1 MLGSTAWRPHRS
13 LLLGAIALSVLLAV
27 LATLQYRWLGQIGE
41 ADAARLRAGAR
52 SRAAQLGREFD
63 REVTLAFL
71 WLQADAGTVRGG
83 DATAYAGRFSRW
95 RRLAAQPGIVRAVYV
110 VEGDR
115 LRRFEPGT
123 GAFVATEW
131 PAELRTARERF
142 RAVGRSPAAGAP
154 PAAAGGGRGFFD
166 AIDPD
171 LPAIVAPA
179 PEFGRRTPGS
189 GGPGGG
195 GGPGFPFRFAGF
207 TVIQLD
213 DACLRKRLLPSLV
226 ARHFAADGESDYGIR
241 VDRQGSPADVVY
253 TSDRAITAD
262 GPADATVGL
271 FGIRL
276 EDASESDL
284 AGLPWPMPDGM
295 RRRAGPSPFAGGRL
309 PSFGGGAA
317 TGQWRLLARHRAG
330 SVNAVVA
337 AVRRRNLAVSGGV
350 LALLLASAVLIVVS
364 AQRARRLADRQVE
377 FVAGVSHELRTPLA
391 VICAA
396 GDNLAAGVV
405 TDPATAREYGRVVR
419 DEGRRLAEMVERV
432 LDLAGTYSGHRKW
445 RFEDVDVEAVL
456 TECVAS
462 LEPLARERGLGIE
475 SAIGGSLPRVRAERS
490 ALRRAVANL
499 VQNAILHGG
508 DGGFVGLRAEPS
520 GPEGQR
526 KIRIT
531 VEDRGPGIPA
541 SEVPHLFE
549 PFFRGAEAVSTQT
562 RGSGLGLS
570 LVKRIVDAHGGAV
583 EVRTVPGR
591 GSTFTIVLPSVPRS
605 RDDSPHTAG

>member
-27 LATLQYRWLGQIGE
+27 LATLQYRWLGQIGK

-71 WLQADAGTVRGG
+71 WLQADAATVRGG
-83 DATAYAGRFSRW
+83 DAAAYAERFSRW
-95 RRLAAQPGIVRAVYV
+95 SRLAAEPGIVRAVYV

-115 LRRFEPGT
+115 LRRFELGT

-131 PAELRTARERF
+131 PAELRAVRERV
-142 RAVGRSPAAGAP
+142 RAAGAP
-154 PAAAGGGRGFFD
+154 RTEAGGSRGFFD
-166 AIDPD
+166 GIDTD

-179 PEFGRRTPGS
+179 PEFGRET
-189 GGPGGG
+189 PGGG
-195 GGPGFPFRFAGF
+195 GPAPFRFAGF
-207 TVIQLD
+207 TLIQLD
-213 DACLRKRLLPSLV
+213 DACLRERLLPSLA
-226 ARHFAADGESDYGIR
+226 ARHFTAEGEWEYGIR
-241 VDRQGSPADVVY
+241 VDRQGSPAEVVY
-253 TSDRAITAD
+253 TSDPAITAD

-271 FGIRL
+271 FSIRL
-276 EDASESDL
+276 EDATESDL
-284 AGLPWPMPDGM
+284 AALPWPRPNGM
-295 RRRAGPSPFAGGRL
+295 RRREGPSPFGGGRM
-309 PSFGGGAA
+309 PPFGGG
-317 TGQWRLLARHRAG
+317 GHPGHWRLLARHRAG
-330 SVNAVVA
+330 SVDAVVA

-405 TDPATAREYGRVVR
+405 TDPANAREYGRVVR
-419 DEGRRLAEMVERV
+419 EEGRRLAEMVERV

-445 RFEDVDVEAVL
+445 RLEDVDVELVL
-456 TECVAS
+456 AECFVS
-462 LEPLARERGLGIE
+462 LEPFARERGLAIE
-475 SAIGGSLPRVRAERS
+475 SGIGGPLPLVRAERS
-490 ALRRAVANL
+490 ALRRAVTNL
-499 VQNAILHGG
+499 LQNAILHGG
-508 DGGFVGLRAEPS
+508 DGGFVGLRAELS

-526 KIRIT
+526 KVRIT

-583 EVRTVPGR
+583 EVTTAPGR
-591 GSTFTIVLPSVPRS
+591 GSAFTIVLPSVARS
-605 RDDSPHTAG
+605 HDDSPHTAG

>member
-13 LLLGAIALSVLLAV
+13 LLLGAIALSVLLAA

-52 SRAAQLGREFD
+52 SRAVEVGREFD
-63 REVTLAFL
+63 REITLAFL
-71 WLQADAGTVRGG
+71 WLQADAATVRGG
-83 DATAYAGRFSRW
+83 DATAYAGRFSHW
-95 RRLAAQPGIVRAVYV
+95 SSLAAQPGIVRTVYV
-110 VEGDR
+110 VDGDR

-123 GAFVATEW
+123 GGFVATEW
-131 PAELRTARERF
+131 PSELRAVRERV
-142 RAVGRSPAAGAP
+142 RAAGAP
-154 PAAAGGGRGFFD
+154 RAEAGGSRGFFD
-166 AIDPD
+166 GIDPD

-179 PEFGRRTPGS
+179 PEFGRET
-189 GGPGGG
+189 PGGG
-195 GGPGFPFRFAGF
+195 GPAPFRFAGF
-207 TVIQLD
+207 TLIQLD
-213 DACLRKRLLPSLV
+213 DACLRERLLPSLA
-226 ARHFAADGESDYGIR
+226 ARHFAADGEWDYGIR

-253 TSDRAITAD
+253 TSDPAITAE

-271 FGIRL
+271 FSIRL
-276 EDASESDL
+276 EDATESDL
-284 AGLPWPMPDGM
+284 AALPFPRPNGM
-295 RRRAGPSPFAGGRL
+295 RRREGPSPFGGGRM
-309 PSFGGGAA
+309 PPFGGSGPP
-317 TGQWRLLARHRAG
+317 GHWRLLARHRAG
-330 SVNAVVA
+330 SVDAVVA

-445 RFEDVDVEAVL
+445 RLEDVDVEPLLA
-456 TECVAS
+456 ECVAS
-462 LEPLARERGLGIE
+462 LESFARERGLAIE
-475 SAIGGSLPRVRAERS
+475 SGIGGSLPLVRVERS
-490 ALRRAVANL
+490 ALRRAVTNL
-499 VQNAILHGG
+499 LQNAILHGG
-508 DGGFVGLRAEPS
+508 DGGFVGLRAESS
-520 GPEGQR
+520 GAEGQR
-526 KIRIT
+526 KVRIT
-531 VEDRGPGIPA
+531 VEDRGHGIPA

-583 EVRTVPGR
+583 EVTTAPAR
-591 GSTFTIVLPSVPRS
+591 GSAFTIVLPSVARS
-605 RDDSPHTAG
+605 HDHSPHTAG